1 MIWTQA
7 AVNSA
12 IVAVLGVAL
21 HLKEKNFQETL
32 AKQDEDLEASL
43 TANAKVNDEK
53 RTAYWK
59 NFEDTID
66 RQDKDY
72 KHQMAELEKAYNNTF
87 GYTNLGGK
95 KD

>member
-72 KHQMAELEKAYNNTF
+72 KHQMAELEKAYNNKF